1 MIVQS
6 PAESQPGFVMQG
18 CLGAKK
24 NPIQGWGF

>member
-18 CLGAKK
+18 GLGAKK
-24 NPIQGWGF
+24 KPIQGWVF